1 MLAVLTI
8 VAPVFGLIALG
19 YASGRFYWLSP
30 NAEKGITEFAFS
42 IAMPAL
48 LFKSLA
54 TAELSGLSVI
64 GVWTSYFSSVA
75 LIWLTAAL
83 ITWRIL
89 RRPAQD
95 APAIAMAST
104 FGNLVMLG
112 LPLTIATYGDE
123 AAPVIALIL
132 SIHAPTLWLA
142 ATLHARLVERE
153 GTRSIREAVEG
164 LFRDLSRNPIIIAIV
179 LGALWRL
186 AGIPLSMPIMTML
199 TLLAEASIPA
209 ALIAL
214 GLSILRSEIKGQ
226 APTLG
231 AIISLKMFAM
241 PLLVYLL
248 ASQVFALSPLTQGVI
263 TLLAAVPTGANAFL
277 FAAKAGRAVNSAS
290 GAIALGTIL
299 SALTISLLLMAM
311 QL

>member
-263 TLLAAVPTGANAFL
+263 TLLAAAPTGANAFL

>member
-142 ATLHARLVERE
+142 ATLHASLVERE

-263 TLLAAVPTGANAFL
+263 TLLAAAPTGANAFL